1 MVGSQEAQE
10 RNSFCAVMSG
20 VSCAL
25 NKRNNI
31 DKAQMST
38 RIICHSALAILSCM
52 LLYACNSLPTG
63 TKEKITLTPLDKKSD
78 TDTMEVSASLPLM
91 NQQKESLYKIKD
103 HSSMMEMNVIYTDT
117 ILAPEY
123 RIIPL
128 ETTEECVVGEISNL
142 FVDDN
147 LIFLVDTWSERISV
161 FDMNGKFQNHIGRK
175 GHAKG
180 EYVSM
185 FSVTL
190 DTRQKRV
197 CFIDEDS
204 QKLLFYDYKGNFLS
218 QEPRYFWYQNIA
230 FLRSDKRVLL
240 TLPYDHKDYQ
250 ALNSFK
256 LTITDE
262 EGVPLC
268 GALENPGFPKGEIDN
283 RPFRC
288 SLENPL
294 HANPDG
300 VYYMDILSPDTIWKI
315 KDEECVPFV
324 SLDFGEPFTT
334 PQTYREMTKENYDE
348 RINQT
353 KALWDNFAFS
363 KDFGYLYYD
372 NCAIIDLNTG
382 KYMTGRLSRRGRRP
396 TPNFLEYSFETRPNE
411 KFFLFDWEKNQFAKV
426 WPANEAV
433 RMLSMMRQNPE
444 WVKIYQ
450 AWPQS
455 DRDILDRL
463 TPEDNPVIVVGTFK
477 KF

>member
-1 MVGSQEAQE
+1 
-10 RNSFCAVMSG
+10 
-20 VSCAL
+20 
-25 NKRNNI
+25 
-31 DKAQMST
+31 MST
-38 RIICHSALAILSCM
+38 RIICHSALALLSCM
-52 LLYACNSLPTG
+52 LLYACNSQPTG

-78 TDTMEVSASLPLM
+78 TDTMEVGASLPLM
-91 NQQKESLYKIKD
+91 NQRKESLYKIED
-103 HSSMMEMNVIYTDT
+103 HSSMLEVKSICPDS

-123 RIIPL
+123 RIIQL
-128 ETTEECVVGEISNL
+128 ETTEECIVG
-142 FVDDN
+142 VTDN
-147 LIFLVDTWSERISV
+147 LLIADSLIFVVDTWGRQISV

-185 FSVTL
+185 YSVTL

-230 FLRSDKRVLL
+230 FLGSDKRVLL

-250 ALNSFK
+250 TLNSFK

-262 EGVPLC
+262 KGIPVC
-268 GALENPGFPKGEIDN
+268 GALEDPGFPKYRLDKCQFQG
-283 RPFRC
+283 
-288 SLENPL
+288 SLINAL
-294 HANPDG
+294 HTNPDG
-300 VYYMDILSPDTIWKI
+300 VYYLDILSPDTIWKI
-315 KDEECVPFV
+315 KDKECTPFV
-324 SLDFGEPFTT
+324 CVDFGEPFTT
-334 PQTYREMTKENYDE
+334 PETYREMTNESYRK
-348 RINQT
+348 RMNQT
-353 KALWDNFAFS
+353 KVLWDNFAFS

-372 NCAIIDLNTG
+372 RCAIIDLNTG
-382 KYMTGRLSRRGRRP
+382 KYMIGKIEERGNKP
-396 TPNFLEYSFETRPNE
+396 TPNFLEFAFQTYPNE
-411 KFFLFDWEKNQFAKV
+411 KIFLFDWEKNQFAKV
-426 WPANEAV
+426 WPANETI

-444 WVKIYQ
+444 WEKVYQ

-455 DRDILDRL
+455 DRDILERI

>member
-1 MVGSQEAQE
+1 
-10 RNSFCAVMSG
+10 
-20 VSCAL
+20 
-25 NKRNNI
+25 
-31 DKAQMST
+31 MST
-38 RIICHSALAILSCM
+38 RIICHSALALLSCM
-52 LLYACNSLPTG
+52 LLYACNSQPTG
-63 TKEKITLTPLDKKSD
+63 TKEKITLTPLDKKSY
-78 TDTMEVSASLPLM
+78 TDTMEVRASLPLM
-91 NQQKESLYKIKD
+91 NQRKESLYKIED
-103 HSSMMEMNVIYTDT
+103 HSSMLEVKSICPDS

-128 ETTEECVVGEISNL
+128 ETTEECVVG
-142 FVDDN
+142 VTDN
-147 LIFLVDTWSERISV
+147 LLIADSLIFVVDTWSRQISV

-185 FSVTL
+185 YSVTL

-230 FLRSDKRVLL
+230 FLGSDKRVLL

-262 EGVPLC
+262 KGIPVC
-268 GALENPGFPKGEIDN
+268 GALEDPGFPKYRLDKCQFQG
-283 RPFRC
+283 
-288 SLENPL
+288 SLINAL
-294 HANPDG
+294 HTNPDG
-300 VYYMDILSPDTIWKI
+300 VYYLDILSPDTIWKI
-315 KDEECVPFV
+315 KDKECTPFV
-324 SLDFGEPFTT
+324 CVDFGEPFTT
-334 PQTYREMTKENYDE
+334 PETYREMTNESYRK
-348 RINQT
+348 RMNQT
-353 KALWDNFAFS
+353 KVLWDNFAFS

-372 NCAIIDLNTG
+372 RCAIIDLNTG
-382 KYMTGRLSRRGRRP
+382 KYMIGKIEERGNKP
-396 TPNFLEYSFETRPNE
+396 TPNFLEFAFQTYPNE
-411 KFFLFDWEKNQFAKV
+411 KIFLFDWEKNQFAKV

-444 WVKIYQ
+444 WEKIYQ

-463 TPEDNPVIVVGTFK
+463 APEDNPVIVVGTFK

>member
-1 MVGSQEAQE
+1 
-10 RNSFCAVMSG
+10 
-20 VSCAL
+20 
-25 NKRNNI
+25 
-31 DKAQMST
+31 MST
-38 RIICHSALAILSCM
+38 RIICHSALALLSCM
-52 LLYACNSLPTG
+52 LLYACNSQPTG

-78 TDTMEVSASLPLM
+78 TDTMEVRAFLPLM
-91 NQQKESLYKIKD
+91 NQRKESLYKIED
-103 HSSMMEMNVIYTDT
+103 HSSMLEVKSIYPDS

-123 RIIPL
+123 RIIQL
-128 ETTEECVVGEISNL
+128 ETTEECIVG
-142 FVDDN
+142 VTDN
-147 LIFLVDTWSERISV
+147 LLIADSLIFVVDTWGRQISV

-185 FSVTL
+185 YSVTL

-218 QEPRYFWYQNIA
+218 QEPRYFWYQSIA
-230 FLRSDKRVLL
+230 LLGDGKRVLL

-262 EGVPLC
+262 KGIPVC
-268 GALENPGFPKGEIDN
+268 GALEDPGFPKYRLDKCQFQG
-283 RPFRC
+283 
-288 SLENPL
+288 SLINAL
-294 HANPDG
+294 HTNPDG
-300 VYYMDILSPDTIWKI
+300 VYYLDILSPDTIWKI
-315 KDEECVPFV
+315 KDKECTPFV
-324 SLDFGEPFTT
+324 CVDFGEPFTT
-334 PQTYREMTKENYDE
+334 PETYREMTNESYRK
-348 RINQT
+348 RMNQT
-353 KALWDNFAFS
+353 KVLWDNFAFS

-372 NCAIIDLNTG
+372 RCAIIDLNTG
-382 KYMTGRLSRRGRRP
+382 KYMIGKIEERGNKP
-396 TPNFLEYSFETRPNE
+396 TPNFLEFAFQTYPNE
-411 KFFLFDWEKNQFAKV
+411 KIFLFDWEKNQFAKV

-444 WVKIYQ
+444 WEKVYQ

-463 TPEDNPVIVVGTFK
+463 APEDNPVIVVGTFK

>member
-1 MVGSQEAQE
+1 
-10 RNSFCAVMSG
+10 
-20 VSCAL
+20 
-25 NKRNNI
+25 
-31 DKAQMST
+31 MST
-38 RIICHSALAILSCM
+38 RIICHSALALLSCM
-52 LLYACNSLPTG
+52 LLYACNSQPTG

-78 TDTMEVSASLPLM
+78 TDTMEVRASLPLM
-91 NQQKESLYKIKD
+91 NQRKESLYKIED
-103 HSSMMEMNVIYTDT
+103 HSSMLEVKSICPDS

-128 ETTEECVVGEISNL
+128 ETTEECVVGEVSNL

-147 LIFLVDTWSERISV
+147 LIFLVDTWGRQISV
-161 FDMNGKFQNHIGRK
+161 FDMNGKFQNHISRK

-185 FSVTL
+185 YSVTL

-218 QEPRYFWYQNIA
+218 QEPRYFWYQSIA
-230 FLRSDKRVLL
+230 LLGDGKRVLL

-262 EGVPLC
+262 KGIPVC
-268 GALENPGFPKGEIDN
+268 GALEDPGFPKYRLDKCQFQG
-283 RPFRC
+283 
-288 SLENPL
+288 SLINAL
-294 HANPDG
+294 HTNPDG
-300 VYYMDILSPDTIWKI
+300 VYYLDILSPDTIWKI
-315 KDEECVPFV
+315 KDKECTPFV
-324 SLDFGEPFTT
+324 CVDFGEPFTT
-334 PQTYREMTKENYDE
+334 PETYREMTNESYRK
-348 RINQT
+348 RMNQT
-353 KALWDNFAFS
+353 KVLWDNFAFS

-372 NCAIIDLNTG
+372 RCAIIDLNTG
-382 KYMTGRLSRRGRRP
+382 KYMIGKIEERGNKP
-396 TPNFLEYSFETRPNE
+396 TPNFLEFAFQTYPNE
-411 KFFLFDWEKNQFAKV
+411 KIFLFDWEKNQFAKV

-444 WVKIYQ
+444 WEKVYQ

-463 TPEDNPVIVVGTFK
+463 APEDNPVIVVGTFK

>member
-1 MVGSQEAQE
+1 
-10 RNSFCAVMSG
+10 
-20 VSCAL
+20 
-25 NKRNNI
+25 
-31 DKAQMST
+31 MST
-38 RIICHSALAILSCM
+38 RIICHSALALLSCM
-52 LLYACNSLPTG
+52 LLYACNSQPTG

-91 NQQKESLYKIKD
+91 NQRKESLYKIED
-103 HSSMMEMNVIYTDT
+103 HSSMLEVKSICPDS

-123 RIIPL
+123 RIIQL
-128 ETTEECVVGEISNL
+128 ETTEECVVG
-142 FVDDN
+142 VTDN
-147 LIFLVDTWSERISV
+147 LLIADSLIFVVDTWGRQISV

-185 FSVTL
+185 YSVTL

-230 FLRSDKRVLL
+230 FLGSDKRVLL

-262 EGVPLC
+262 KGIPVC
-268 GALENPGFPKGEIDN
+268 GALEDPGFPKYRLDKCQFQG
-283 RPFRC
+283 
-288 SLENPL
+288 SLINAL
-294 HANPDG
+294 HTNPDG
-300 VYYMDILSPDTIWKI
+300 VYYLDILSPDTIWKI
-315 KDEECVPFV
+315 KDKECTPFV
-324 SLDFGEPFTT
+324 CVDFGEPFTT
-334 PQTYREMTKENYDE
+334 PETYREMTNESYRK
-348 RINQT
+348 RMNQT
-353 KALWDNFAFS
+353 KVLWDNFAFS

-372 NCAIIDLNTG
+372 RCAIIDLNTG
-382 KYMTGRLSRRGRRP
+382 KYMIGKIEERGNKP
-396 TPNFLEYSFETRPNE
+396 TPNFLEFAFQTYPNE
-411 KFFLFDWEKNQFAKV
+411 KIFLFDWEKNQFAKV
-426 WPANEAV
+426 WPANEAI
-433 RMLSMMRQNPE
+433 RMISMMRQNPE
-444 WVKIYQ
+444 WEKVYQ

-455 DRDILDRL
+455 DRDILERL
-463 TPEDNPVIVVGTFK
+463 APEDNPVIVVGTFK

>member
-1 MVGSQEAQE
+1 
-10 RNSFCAVMSG
+10 
-20 VSCAL
+20 
-25 NKRNNI
+25 
-31 DKAQMST
+31 MST
-38 RIICHSALAILSCM
+38 RIICHSALALLSCM
-52 LLYACNSLPTG
+52 LLYACTPRQG
-63 TKEKITLTPLDKKSD
+63 RYREKIILMPLGELSD
-78 TDTMEVSASLPLM
+78 TDTMTVNTSLPLM
-91 NQQKESLYKIKD
+91 RQQKESLYKITD
-103 HSSMMEMNVIYTDT
+103 HHSMLEVKSICPDS

-123 RIIPL
+123 RIIQL
-128 ETTEECVVGEISNL
+128 ETTEECVVG
-142 FVDDN
+142 VTDN
-147 LIFLVDTWSERISV
+147 LLIADSLIFVVDTWGRQISV

-185 FSVTL
+185 YSVTL

-230 FLRSDKRVLL
+230 FLGSDKRVLL

-262 EGVPLC
+262 KGIPVC
-268 GALENPGFPKGEIDN
+268 GALEDPGFPKYRLDKCQFQG
-283 RPFRC
+283 
-288 SLENPL
+288 SLINAL
-294 HANPDG
+294 HTNPDG
-300 VYYMDILSPDTIWKI
+300 VYYLDILSPDTIWKI
-315 KDEECVPFV
+315 KDKECTPFV
-324 SLDFGEPFTT
+324 CVDFGEPFTA
-334 PQTYREMTKENYDE
+334 PETYREMTNESYRK
-348 RINQT
+348 RMNQT
-353 KALWDNFAFS
+353 RALWDNFAFS

-382 KYMTGRLSRRGRRP
+382 KYITGRLSRRGRRP

-426 WPANEAV
+426 WPANEAI
-433 RMLSMMRQNPE
+433 RMISMMRQNPE
-444 WVKIYQ
+444 WEKVYQ

-455 DRDILDRL
+455 DRDILERL
-463 TPEDNPVIVVGTFK
+463 APEDNPVIVVGTFK

>member
-1 MVGSQEAQE
+1 M
-10 RNSFCAVMSG
+10 
-20 VSCAL
+20 
-25 NKRNNI
+25 
-31 DKAQMST
+31 
-38 RIICHSALAILSCM
+38 
-52 LLYACNSLPTG
+52 
-63 TKEKITLTPLDKKSD
+63 PLGDLSD
-78 TDTMEVSASLPLM
+78 TDTMTVNTSLPLM
-91 NQQKESLYKIKD
+91 HQQEESLYKITD
-103 HSSMMEMNVIYTDT
+103 HHSMLEVKSIYPDS

-123 RIIPL
+123 RIIQL
-128 ETTEECVVGEISNL
+128 ETTEECIVG
-142 FVDDN
+142 VTDN
-147 LIFLVDTWSERISV
+147 LLIADSLIFVVDTWGRQISV

-185 FSVTL
+185 YSVTL

-218 QEPRYFWYQNIA
+218 QEPRYFWYQSIA
-230 FLRSDKRVLL
+230 LLGDGKRVLL

-262 EGVPLC
+262 KGIPVC
-268 GALENPGFPKGEIDN
+268 GALEDPGFPKYRLDKCQFQG
-283 RPFRC
+283 
-288 SLENPL
+288 SLINAL
-294 HANPDG
+294 HTNPDG
-300 VYYMDILSPDTIWKI
+300 VYYLDILSPDTIWKI
-315 KDEECVPFV
+315 KGKECTPFV
-324 SLDFGEPFTT
+324 CVDFGEPFTT
-334 PQTYREMTKENYDE
+334 PETYREMTNESYRK
-348 RINQT
+348 RMNQT
-353 KALWDNFAFS
+353 KVLWDNFAFS

-372 NCAIIDLNTG
+372 RCAIIDLNTG
-382 KYMTGRLSRRGRRP
+382 KYMIGKIEERGNKP
-396 TPNFLEYSFETRPNE
+396 TPNFLEFAFQTYPNE
-411 KFFLFDWEKNQFAKV
+411 KIFLFDWEKNQFAKV

-444 WVKIYQ
+444 WEKIYQ

-463 TPEDNPVIVVGTFK
+463 APEDNPVIVVGTFK

>member
-1 MVGSQEAQE
+1 MPLGE
-10 RNSFCAVMSG
+10 
-20 VSCAL
+20 
-25 NKRNNI
+25 
-31 DKAQMST
+31 
-38 RIICHSALAILSCM
+38 LS
-52 LLYACNSLPTG
+52 N
-63 TKEKITLTPLDKKSD
+63 
-78 TDTMEVSASLPLM
+78 TDTMSVNTSLPLM
-91 NQQKESLYKIKD
+91 HQQKESLYKITD
-103 HSSMMEMNVIYTDT
+103 HHSMLEVKSIYPDS

-123 RIIPL
+123 RIIQL
-128 ETTEECVVGEISNL
+128 ETTEECIVG
-142 FVDDN
+142 VTDN
-147 LIFLVDTWSERISV
+147 LLIADSLIFVVDTWGRQISV

-185 FSVTL
+185 YSVTL

-218 QEPRYFWYQNIA
+218 QEPRYFWYQSIA
-230 FLRSDKRVLL
+230 LLGDGKRVLL

-262 EGVPLC
+262 KGIPVC
-268 GALENPGFPKGEIDN
+268 GALEDPGFPKYRLDKCQFQG
-283 RPFRC
+283 
-288 SLENPL
+288 SLINAL
-294 HANPDG
+294 HTNPDG
-300 VYYMDILSPDTIWKI
+300 VYYLDILSPDTIWKI
-315 KDEECVPFV
+315 KGKECTPFV
-324 SLDFGEPFTT
+324 CVDFGEPFTT
-334 PQTYREMTKENYDE
+334 PETYREMTNESYRK
-348 RINQT
+348 RMNQT
-353 KALWDNFAFS
+353 KVLWDNFAFS

-372 NCAIIDLNTG
+372 RCAIIDLNTG
-382 KYMTGRLSRRGRRP
+382 KYMIGKIEERGNKP
-396 TPNFLEYSFETRPNE
+396 TPNFLEFAFQTYPNE
-411 KFFLFDWEKNQFAKV
+411 KIFLFDWEKNQFAKV

-444 WVKIYQ
+444 WEKIYQ

-463 TPEDNPVIVVGTFK
+463 APEDNPVIVVGTFK

>member
-1 MVGSQEAQE
+1 M
-10 RNSFCAVMSG
+10 
-20 VSCAL
+20 
-25 NKRNNI
+25 
-31 DKAQMST
+31 
-38 RIICHSALAILSCM
+38 H
-52 LLYACNSLPTG
+52 
-63 TKEKITLTPLDKKSD
+63 
-78 TDTMEVSASLPLM
+78 
-91 NQQKESLYKIKD
+91 QQKESLYKITD
-103 HSSMMEMNVIYTDT
+103 HHSMLEVKSIYPDS

-123 RIIPL
+123 RIIQL
-128 ETTEECVVGEISNL
+128 ETTEECIVG
-142 FVDDN
+142 VTDN
-147 LIFLVDTWSERISV
+147 LLIADSLIFVVDTWGRQISV

-185 FSVTL
+185 YSVTL

-218 QEPRYFWYQNIA
+218 QEPRYFWYQSIA
-230 FLRSDKRVLL
+230 LLGDGKRVLL

-262 EGVPLC
+262 KGIPVC
-268 GALENPGFPKGEIDN
+268 GALEDPGFPKYRLDKCQFQG
-283 RPFRC
+283 
-288 SLENPL
+288 SLINAL
-294 HANPDG
+294 HTNPDG
-300 VYYMDILSPDTIWKI
+300 VYYLDILSPDTIWKI
-315 KDEECVPFV
+315 KGKECTPFV
-324 SLDFGEPFTT
+324 CVDFGEPFTT
-334 PQTYREMTKENYDE
+334 PETYREMTNESYRK
-348 RINQT
+348 RMNQT
-353 KALWDNFAFS
+353 KVLWDNFAFS

-372 NCAIIDLNTG
+372 RCAIIDLNTG
-382 KYMTGRLSRRGRRP
+382 KYMIGKIEERGNKP
-396 TPNFLEYSFETRPNE
+396 TPNFLEFAFQTYPNE
-411 KFFLFDWEKNQFAKV
+411 KIFLFDWEKNQFAKV

-444 WVKIYQ
+444 WEKIYQ

-463 TPEDNPVIVVGTFK
+463 APEDNPVIVVGTFK

>member
-1 MVGSQEAQE
+1 
-10 RNSFCAVMSG
+10 
-20 VSCAL
+20 
-25 NKRNNI
+25 
-31 DKAQMST
+31 MST
-38 RIICHSALAILSCM
+38 RIICHSALALLSCM
-52 LLYACNSLPTG
+52 LLYACNSQPTG
-63 TKEKITLTPLDKKSD
+63 TKEKITLTPLDKKSY
-78 TDTMEVSASLPLM
+78 TDTMEVRASLPLM
-91 NQQKESLYKIKD
+91 NQRKESLYKIED
-103 HSSMMEMNVIYTDT
+103 HSSMLEVKSICPDS

-128 ETTEECVVGEISNL
+128 ETTEECVVG
-142 FVDDN
+142 VTDN
-147 LIFLVDTWSERISV
+147 LLNADSLIFVVDTWSRQISV

-185 FSVTL
+185 YSVTL

-230 FLRSDKRVLL
+230 FLGSDKRVLL

-262 EGVPLC
+262 KGIPVC
-268 GALENPGFPKGEIDN
+268 GALEDPGFPKYRLDKCQFQG
-283 RPFRC
+283 
-288 SLENPL
+288 SLINAL
-294 HANPDG
+294 HTNPDG
-300 VYYMDILSPDTIWKI
+300 VYYLDILSPDTIWKI
-315 KDEECVPFV
+315 KDKECTPFV
-324 SLDFGEPFTT
+324 CVDFGEPFTT
-334 PQTYREMTKENYDE
+334 PETYREMTNESYRK
-348 RINQT
+348 RMNQT
-353 KALWDNFAFS
+353 KVLWDNFAFS

-372 NCAIIDLNTG
+372 RCAIIDLNTG
-382 KYMTGRLSRRGRRP
+382 KYMIGKIEERGNKP
-396 TPNFLEYSFETRPNE
+396 TPNFLEFAFQTYPNE
-411 KFFLFDWEKNQFAKV
+411 KIFLFDWEKNQFAKV

-444 WVKIYQ
+444 WEKIYQ

-455 DRDILDRL
+455 DRDILERL
-463 TPEDNPVIVVGTFK
+463 APEDNPVIVVGTFK

>member
-1 MVGSQEAQE
+1 M
-10 RNSFCAVMSG
+10 
-20 VSCAL
+20 
-25 NKRNNI
+25 
-31 DKAQMST
+31 
-38 RIICHSALAILSCM
+38 
-52 LLYACNSLPTG
+52 
-63 TKEKITLTPLDKKSD
+63 
-78 TDTMEVSASLPLM
+78 
-91 NQQKESLYKIKD
+91 
-103 HSSMMEMNVIYTDT
+103 
-117 ILAPEY
+117 
-123 RIIPL
+123 
-128 ETTEECVVGEISNL
+128 
-142 FVDDN
+142 DDN
-147 LIFLVDTWSERISV
+147 LIFLVDTWSECISV
-161 FDMNGKFQNHIGRK
+161 FDLNGKFQNHIGRK
-175 GHAKG
+175 GHAQG

-185 FSVTL
+185 FRVTL
-190 DTRQKRV
+190 DSHQKRV
-197 CFIDEDS
+197 CIIDVDS

-230 FLRSDKRVLL
+230 FLGSDKRVLL

-268 GALENPGFPKGEIDN
+268 GALEDPGFPKGKIDN
-283 RPFRC
+283 RPFNR

-315 KDEECVPFV
+315 KDKECVPFV

-334 PQTYREMTKENYDE
+334 PQTYREMTNENYDE

-444 WVKIYQ
+444 WEKVYQ

-463 TPEDNPVIVVGTFK
+463 APEDNPVIVVGTFK

>member
-1 MVGSQEAQE
+1 
-10 RNSFCAVMSG
+10 
-20 VSCAL
+20 
-25 NKRNNI
+25 
-31 DKAQMST
+31 MST
-38 RIICHSALAILSCM
+38 RIICHSALALLSCM
-52 LLYACNSLPTG
+52 LLYACNSQPTG

-78 TDTMEVSASLPLM
+78 TDTMEVRASLPLM
-91 NQQKESLYKIKD
+91 NQRKESLYKIED
-103 HSSMMEMNVIYTDT
+103 HSSMLEVKSICPDS

-123 RIIPL
+123 RIIQL
-128 ETTEECVVGEISNL
+128 ETTEECIVG
-142 FVDDN
+142 VTDN
-147 LIFLVDTWSERISV
+147 LLIADSLIFVVDTWGRQISV

-185 FSVTL
+185 YSVTL

-197 CFIDEDS
+197 CIIDADS

-230 FLRSDKRVLL
+230 FLGSDKRVLL

-262 EGVPLC
+262 KGLPLC
-268 GALENPGFPKGEIDN
+268 GALENPGFPKGEVDN
-283 RPFRC
+283 RPFNRI
-288 SLENPL
+288 LENPL

-315 KDEECVPFV
+315 KEEECVPFV

-334 PQTYREMTKENYDE
+334 PQTYREMTNESYE
-348 RINQT
+348 QRMNQT
-353 KALWDNFAFS
+353 RALWDNFAFS

-444 WVKIYQ
+444 WEKIYQ

-455 DRDILDRL
+455 DRNILERL
-463 TPEDNPVIVVGTFK
+463 APEDNPVIVVGTFK

>member
-1 MVGSQEAQE
+1 M
-10 RNSFCAVMSG
+10 
-20 VSCAL
+20 
-25 NKRNNI
+25 
-31 DKAQMST
+31 
-38 RIICHSALAILSCM
+38 H
-52 LLYACNSLPTG
+52 
-63 TKEKITLTPLDKKSD
+63 
-78 TDTMEVSASLPLM
+78 
-91 NQQKESLYKIKD
+91 QQKESLYKITD
-103 HSSMMEMNVIYTDT
+103 HHSMLEVKSIYPDS

-123 RIIPL
+123 RIIQL
-128 ETTEECVVGEISNL
+128 ETTEECIVG
-142 FVDDN
+142 VTDN
-147 LIFLVDTWSERISV
+147 LLIADSLIFVVDTWGRQISV

-185 FSVTL
+185 YSVTL

-218 QEPRYFWYQNIA
+218 QEPRYFWYQSIA
-230 FLRSDKRVLL
+230 LLGDGKRVLL

-262 EGVPLC
+262 KGIPVC
-268 GALENPGFPKGEIDN
+268 GALEDPGFPKYRLDKCQFQG
-283 RPFRC
+283 
-288 SLENPL
+288 SLINAL
-294 HANPDG
+294 HTNPDG
-300 VYYMDILSPDTIWKI
+300 VYYLDILSPDTIWKI
-315 KDEECVPFV
+315 KGKECTPFV
-324 SLDFGEPFTT
+324 CVDFGEPFTT
-334 PQTYREMTKENYDE
+334 PETYREMTNESYRK
-348 RINQT
+348 RMNQT
-353 KALWDNFAFS
+353 KVLWDNFAFS

-372 NCAIIDLNTG
+372 RCAIIDLNTG
-382 KYMTGRLSRRGRRP
+382 KYMIGKIEERGNKP
-396 TPNFLEYSFETRPNE
+396 TPNFLEFAFQTYPNE
-411 KFFLFDWEKNQFAKV
+411 KNFLFDWEKNQFAKV

-444 WVKIYQ
+444 WEKIYQ

-463 TPEDNPVIVVGTFK
+463 APEDNPVIVVGTFK

>member
-1 MVGSQEAQE
+1 
-10 RNSFCAVMSG
+10 
-20 VSCAL
+20 
-25 NKRNNI
+25 
-31 DKAQMST
+31 MST
-38 RIICHSALAILSCM
+38 RIICHSALALLSCM
-52 LLYACNSLPTG
+52 LLYACNSLPTE

-78 TDTMEVSASLPLM
+78 TDTMEVSTSLPLM
-91 NQQKESLYKIKD
+91 NQRKESLYKIED
-103 HSSMMEMNVIYTDT
+103 HSSMLEVKSICPDS

-123 RIIPL
+123 KIIPL
-128 ETTEECVVGEISNL
+128 ETTEECVVGEVSNL

-147 LIFLVDTWSERISV
+147 LIFLVDTWSEYISV
-161 FDMNGKFQNHIGRK
+161 FDLNGKFQNHIGRK
-175 GHAKG
+175 GHAQG

-185 FSVTL
+185 FRVTL
-190 DTRQKRV
+190 DSHQKRV

-230 FLRSDKRVLL
+230 FLGSDKRVLL

-268 GALENPGFPKGEIDN
+268 GALEDPGFPKGKIDN
-283 RPFRC
+283 RPFNR

-315 KDEECVPFV
+315 KDKECVPFV

-334 PQTYREMTKENYDE
+334 PQTYREMTNENYDE

-444 WVKIYQ
+444 WEKIYQ

-463 TPEDNPVIVVGTFK
+463 APEDNPVIVVGTFK

>member
-1 MVGSQEAQE
+1 
-10 RNSFCAVMSG
+10 
-20 VSCAL
+20 
-25 NKRNNI
+25 
-31 DKAQMST
+31 MST
-38 RIICHSALAILSCM
+38 RIICHSALALLSCM

-78 TDTMEVSASLPLM
+78 TDTMEASASLPLM
-91 NQQKESLYKIKD
+91 NQRKESLYKIED
-103 HSSMMEMNVIYTDT
+103 HSSMLEVKFISPDS

-123 RIIPL
+123 KIIPL
-128 ETTEECVVGEISNL
+128 ETTGECVVGEISNL

-147 LIFLVDTWSERISV
+147 LIFLVDTWGRQISV

-185 FSVTL
+185 YSVTL

-230 FLRSDKRVLL
+230 FLGSDKRVLL

-262 EGVPLC
+262 KGLPLC
-268 GALENPGFPKGEIDN
+268 GALKDPGFPRHRIDN
-283 RPFRC
+283 RPFCC

-334 PQTYREMTKENYDE
+334 PQTYREMTTESYTQ
-348 RINQT
+348 RRNQT
-353 KALWDNFAFS
+353 KVLWDNFAFS

-372 NCAIIDLNTG
+372 RCAIIDLNTG
-382 KYMTGRLSRRGRRP
+382 KYMIGKIEERGNRF
-396 TPNFLEYSFETRPNE
+396 TPNFYEYSFQTDLS
-411 KFFLFDWEKNQFAKV
+411 KKIFLFDWEKNQFANVWSAAETTRLLQLYKEDPKWEKV
-426 WPANEAV
+426 
-433 RMLSMMRQNPE
+433 
-444 WVKIYQ
+444 IQ

-455 DRDILDRL
+455 DLDILERI

>member
-1 MVGSQEAQE
+1 
-10 RNSFCAVMSG
+10 
-20 VSCAL
+20 
-25 NKRNNI
+25 
-31 DKAQMST
+31 MST
-38 RIICHSALAILSCM
+38 RIICHSALALLSCM
-52 LLYACNSLPTG
+52 LLYACNSQPTG
-63 TKEKITLTPLDKKSD
+63 TKEKITLTPLDKKSY
-78 TDTMEVSASLPLM
+78 TDTMEVRASLPLM
-91 NQQKESLYKIKD
+91 NQRKESLYKIED
-103 HSSMMEMNVIYTDT
+103 HSSMLEVKSICPDS

-128 ETTEECVVGEISNL
+128 ETTEECVVG
-142 FVDDN
+142 VTDN
-147 LIFLVDTWSERISV
+147 LLIADSLIFVVDTWSRQISV

-185 FSVTL
+185 YSVTL

-230 FLRSDKRVLL
+230 FLGSDKRVLL

-262 EGVPLC
+262 KGIPVC
-268 GALENPGFPKGEIDN
+268 GALEDPGFPKYRLDKCQFQG
-283 RPFRC
+283 
-288 SLENPL
+288 SLINAL
-294 HANPDG
+294 HTNPDG
-300 VYYMDILSPDTIWKI
+300 VYYLDILSPDTIWKI
-315 KDEECVPFV
+315 KDKECTPFV
-324 SLDFGEPFTT
+324 CVDFGEPFTT
-334 PQTYREMTKENYDE
+334 PETYREMTNESYRK
-348 RINQT
+348 RMNQT
-353 KALWDNFAFS
+353 KVLWDNFAFS

-372 NCAIIDLNTG
+372 RCAIIDLNTG
-382 KYMTGRLSRRGRRP
+382 KYMIGKIEERGNKP
-396 TPNFLEYSFETRPNE
+396 TPNFLEFAFQTYPNE
-411 KFFLFDWEKNQFAKV
+411 KIFLFDWEKNQFAKV

-444 WVKIYQ
+444 WEKIYQ

-455 DRDILDRL
+455 DRDILERL
-463 TPEDNPVIVVGTFK
+463 APEDNPVIVVGTFK

>member
-1 MVGSQEAQE
+1 
-10 RNSFCAVMSG
+10 
-20 VSCAL
+20 
-25 NKRNNI
+25 
-31 DKAQMST
+31 
-38 RIICHSALAILSCM
+38 
-52 LLYACNSLPTG
+52 
-63 TKEKITLTPLDKKSD
+63 
-78 TDTMEVSASLPLM
+78 MEVSASLPLM
-91 NQQKESLYKIKD
+91 NQRKESLYKIED
-103 HSSMMEMNVIYTDT
+103 HSSMLEVKSICPDS

-123 RIIPL
+123 KIIPL
-128 ETTEECVVGEISNL
+128 ETTEECVVGEVSNL

-147 LIFLVDTWSERISV
+147 LIFLVDTWSEYISV
-161 FDMNGKFQNHIGRK
+161 FDLNGKFQNHIGRK
-175 GHAKG
+175 GHAQG

-185 FSVTL
+185 FRVTL
-190 DTRQKRV
+190 DSHQKRV

-230 FLRSDKRVLL
+230 FLGSDKRVLL

-262 EGVPLC
+262 ERVPLC
-268 GALENPGFPKGEIDN
+268 GALQDPGFPKGEIDN

-411 KFFLFDWEKNQFAKV
+411 KFGSPEKTCV
-426 WPANEAV
+426 
-433 RMLSMMRQNPE
+433 
-444 WVKIYQ
+444 
-450 AWPQS
+450 
-455 DRDILDRL
+455 
-463 TPEDNPVIVVGTFK
+463 
-477 KF
+477 

>member
-1 MVGSQEAQE
+1 M
-10 RNSFCAVMSG
+10 N
-20 VSCAL
+20 
-25 NKRNNI
+25 
-31 DKAQMST
+31 T
-38 RIICHSALAILSCM
+38 RIIYNSALALLSCM
-52 LLYACNSLPTG
+52 LLYACNSQPSG
-63 TKEKITLTPLDKKSD
+63 TKEKITITSLDGQSG
-78 TDTMEVSASLPLM
+78 TDTMVVSKNLTLM

-175 GHAKG
+175 GHAQG

-185 FSVTL
+185 FRVTL
-190 DTRQKRV
+190 DSHQKRV
-197 CFIDEDS
+197 CIIDVDS

-230 FLRSDKRVLL
+230 FLGSDKRVLL

-262 EGVPLC
+262 KGLPLC
-268 GALENPGFPKGEIDN
+268 GALENPGFPKGEVDN
-283 RPFRC
+283 RPFNRI
-288 SLENPL
+288 LENPL

-444 WVKIYQ
+444 WEKIYQ

-463 TPEDNPVIVVGTFK
+463 APEDNPVIVVGTFK

>member
-1 MVGSQEAQE
+1 
-10 RNSFCAVMSG
+10 
-20 VSCAL
+20 
-25 NKRNNI
+25 
-31 DKAQMST
+31 MST
-38 RIICHSALAILSCM
+38 RIICHSALALLSCM
-52 LLYACNSLPTG
+52 LLYACNSQPTG

-91 NQQKESLYKIKD
+91 NQRKESLYKIED
-103 HSSMMEMNVIYTDT
+103 HSSMLEVKSICPDS

-128 ETTEECVVGEISNL
+128 ETTEECVVG
-142 FVDDN
+142 VTDN
-147 LIFLVDTWSERISV
+147 LLIADSLIFVVDTWSRQISV

-185 FSVTL
+185 YSVTL
-190 DTRQKRV
+190 DTRHKRV
-197 CFIDEDS
+197 CFIDADS

-230 FLRSDKRVLL
+230 FLGSDKRVLL

-262 EGVPLC
+262 KGIPVC
-268 GALENPGFPKGEIDN
+268 GALEDPGFPKYRLDKCQFQG
-283 RPFRC
+283 
-288 SLENPL
+288 SLINAL
-294 HANPDG
+294 HTNPDG
-300 VYYMDILSPDTIWKI
+300 VYYLDILSPDTIWKI
-315 KDEECVPFV
+315 KDKECTPFV
-324 SLDFGEPFTT
+324 CVDFGEPFTT
-334 PQTYREMTKENYDE
+334 PETYREMTNESYRK
-348 RINQT
+348 RMNQT
-353 KALWDNFAFS
+353 KVLWDNFAFS

-372 NCAIIDLNTG
+372 RCAIIDLNTG
-382 KYMTGRLSRRGRRP
+382 KYMIGKIEERGNKP
-396 TPNFLEYSFETRPNE
+396 TPNFLEFAFQTYPNE
-411 KFFLFDWEKNQFAKV
+411 KIFLFDWEKNQFAKV

-444 WVKIYQ
+444 WEKIYQ

-455 DRDILDRL
+455 DLDILERI

>member
-1 MVGSQEAQE
+1 M
-10 RNSFCAVMSG
+10 
-20 VSCAL
+20 
-25 NKRNNI
+25 
-31 DKAQMST
+31 
-38 RIICHSALAILSCM
+38 
-52 LLYACNSLPTG
+52 
-63 TKEKITLTPLDKKSD
+63 
-78 TDTMEVSASLPLM
+78 
-91 NQQKESLYKIKD
+91 
-103 HSSMMEMNVIYTDT
+103 
-117 ILAPEY
+117 
-123 RIIPL
+123 
-128 ETTEECVVGEISNL
+128 
-142 FVDDN
+142 
-147 LIFLVDTWSERISV
+147 
-161 FDMNGKFQNHIGRK
+161 
-175 GHAKG
+175 
-180 EYVSM
+180 
-185 FSVTL
+185 
-190 DTRQKRV
+190 

-230 FLRSDKRVLL
+230 FLGSDKRVLL

-444 WVKIYQ
+444 WEKIYQ

-463 TPEDNPVIVVGTFK
+463 APEDNPVIVVGTFK

>member
-1 MVGSQEAQE
+1 
-10 RNSFCAVMSG
+10 
-20 VSCAL
+20 
-25 NKRNNI
+25 
-31 DKAQMST
+31 MST
-38 RIICHSALAILSCM
+38 RIICHSALALLSCM
-52 LLYACNSLPTG
+52 LLYACNSQPTG

-78 TDTMEVSASLPLM
+78 TDTMEVRASLPLM
-91 NQQKESLYKIKD
+91 NQRKESLYKIED
-103 HSSMMEMNVIYTDT
+103 HSSMLEVKFICPDS

-123 RIIPL
+123 KIIPL
-128 ETTEECVVGEISNL
+128 ETTEECVVGEVSNL

-147 LIFLVDTWSERISV
+147 LIFLVDTWCRQISV

-185 FSVTL
+185 YSVTL
-190 DTRQKRV
+190 DTRHKRV

-218 QEPRYFWYQNIA
+218 QEPRYFWYQSIA
-230 FLRSDKRVLL
+230 LLGDDKRVLL

-262 EGVPLC
+262 KGLPLC
-268 GALENPGFPKGEIDN
+268 GALKDPGFPRHRIDN
-283 RPFRC
+283 RPFSC

-315 KDEECVPFV
+315 KDKECVPFV

-334 PQTYREMTKENYDE
+334 PQTYREMTNESYE
-348 RINQT
+348 QRMNQT
-353 KALWDNFAFS
+353 KVLWDNFAFS

-382 KYMTGRLSRRGRRP
+382 KYMTGRLSRRGRRS

-433 RMLSMMRQNPE
+433 RMISMMRQNPE
-444 WVKIYQ
+444 WEKVYQ

-463 TPEDNPVIVVGTFK
+463 APEDNPVIVVGTFK